1 MWKNDNGLVCLLIS
15 IIETTSISITC
26 ITIPFD
32 PLFKVIS
39 EGSKI
44 SLEKK
49 DKRKLWTDNC
59 IYSKYVDNTS

>member
-1 MWKNDNGLVCLLIS
+1 MWQNDNGLVCLLIS

-39 EGSKI
+39 EGPKI

-49 DKRKLWTDNC
+49 IRENSGQ
-59 IYSKYVDNTS
+59 IIVYIQNM